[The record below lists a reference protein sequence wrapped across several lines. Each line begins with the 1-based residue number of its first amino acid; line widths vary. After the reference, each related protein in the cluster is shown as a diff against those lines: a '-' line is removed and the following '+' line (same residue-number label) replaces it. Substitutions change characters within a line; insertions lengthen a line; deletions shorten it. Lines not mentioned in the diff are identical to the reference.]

1 MKTTNCKSEINH
13 YKIDNTIIRNIPKNM
28 ESNRFSNV
36 ITFEKTGDWYSE
48 EFIRQS
54 VEKFL
59 KSNGYKIQKDASP
72 ERGDKLIT
80 ASRFFRKELI
90 EIKGFPASYYTND
103 TNKVTLKNDS
113 TAHQA
118 KSWFFEALFNSFINF
133 GKYYNRENVVVAM
146 ALPNVGRYK
155 TIINRLQDYFTL
167 NNLYFKIYLVNED
180 GSVEVSNLNELYI
193 KQIDR
198 NSTT

>member
-1 MKTTNCKSEINH
+1 
-13 YKIDNTIIRNIPKNM
+13 M
-28 ESNRFSNV
+28 ESNWFSNI
-36 ITFEKTGDWYSE
+36 ITLEKTSDWYFE

-54 VEKFL
+54 VEKYL
-59 KSNGYKIQKDASP
+59 KSNGYKIHKEFS

-80 ASRFFRKELI
+80 ASRYFRKELI

-103 TNKVTLKNDS
+103 TSKAPQKNDN

-133 GKYYNRENVVVAM
+133 GKYYNHENVVVAM

-167 NNLYFKIYLVNED
+167 NNRYFKMYLVNED
-180 GSVEVSNLNELYI
+180 GSVEVSNLNELYM
-193 KQIDR
+193 KQIDK
-198 NSTT
+198 NSPL

>member
-1 MKTTNCKSEINH
+1 
-13 YKIDNTIIRNIPKNM
+13 M

-36 ITFEKTGDWYSE
+36 ITLEKTGDWYSE

-59 KSNGYKIQKDASP
+59 KSNGYKIQKELSSQ
-72 ERGDKLIT
+72 RVDKLIV

-103 TNKVTLKNDS
+103 TNKPPLKNDS
-113 TAHQA
+113 TAYQA
-118 KSWFFEALFNSFINF
+118 KNWFFEALFNSFINF
-133 GKYYNRENVVVAM
+133 GKYYNHENVIVAM

-180 GSVEVSNLNELYI
+180 GSVEVSNLNEIYM
-193 KQIDR
+193 KQMDR
-198 NSTT
+198 NSTL

>member
-1 MKTTNCKSEINH
+1 
-13 YKIDNTIIRNIPKNM
+13 M
-28 ESNRFSNV
+28 ESIRFSNI

-59 KSNGYKIQKDASP
+59 RSNGYKIQKEFSSQK
-72 ERGDKLIT
+72 GDKLIV

-90 EIKGFPASYYTND
+90 EIKGFPESYYAND
-103 TNKVTLKNDS
+103 TNRVAQKNDS
-113 TAHQA
+113 TVHQA

-133 GKYYNRENVVVAM
+133 GKYYNQENVVVAM

-167 NNLYFKIYLVNED
+167 NNLYFKIYLVDED
-180 GSVEVSNLNELYI
+180 GCVEVSNLNELYI
-193 KQIDR
+193 KQMDK
-198 NSTT
+198 SFTL